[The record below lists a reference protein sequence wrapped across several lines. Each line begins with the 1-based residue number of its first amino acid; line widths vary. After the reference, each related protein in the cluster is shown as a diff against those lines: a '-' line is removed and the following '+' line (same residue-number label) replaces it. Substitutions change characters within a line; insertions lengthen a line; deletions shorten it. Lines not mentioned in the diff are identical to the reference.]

1 MVLLNQDY
9 YLCQISF
16 LKDKHQISNKIQ
28 LFIYFFFV
36 RNAQITDEIPANHK
50 SPLGSQ
56 NEPPIIVHLFEKI
69 GADSMRHSRTEVA
82 RWRMMRQAIR
92 KRRRWLE
99 GQSRRNFRIYK
110 LRKLDTSRKHRALL
124 FVQHIEWNS

>member
-36 RNAQITDEIPANHK
+36 RNAQITDEIRANHK

-56 NEPPIIVHLFEKI
+56 NERPIIVYLFEKI

>member
-1 MVLLNQDY
+1 MDENQ
-9 YLCQISF
+9 
-16 LKDKHQISNKIQ
+16 
-28 LFIYFFFV
+28 
-36 RNAQITDEIPANHK
+36 ANHK

-56 NEPPIIVHLFEKI
+56 NERLIIVHLFEKI

-124 FVQHIEWNS
+124 FVQHIEWNA

>member
-56 NEPPIIVHLFEKI
+56 NERPIIVHLFEKI

-124 FVQHIEWNS
+124 FVQHIEWDS